1 MKKLILLA
9 LTLAMLLTAVGVLP
23 MSAAADTAVT
33 LPNCVYAQTTA
44 PASNKQD
51 VRFVSEVPVS
61 IVNENVS
68 ALGYEVVATFK
79 NAAGD
84 IKVVTYDV
92 EGNTVYSA
100 ITATDNG
107 TTNKVEPKEGY
118 YFFALTITDVPTN
131 LGDIFFA
138 VKTYTRVGE
147 SKSCADVKNFCY
159 ENGVN
164 STRQLMYADNFD
176 SYAAATNAAAL
187 TALGWK
193 DTKLGTVNMSVG
205 NGSVTLNN
213 QWAAYQ
219 FLEANQTLAEA
230 KSYEVDMDVTI
241 NKVSNFTIFLQT
253 SDSAEG
259 DKISGGSTWVSF
271 RGYSTS
277 ATAFNSFASNGTT
290 AGNLGALVYR
300 YVRESGTTK
309 NTYCMTSEQGAA
321 SNTAYNSN
329 LNTKLAAAGATQFGW
344 TSDADNGISNTI
356 HVKVAVDNVANT
368 LSLYVNGVLVVTAH
382 NITITTVERLSLL
395 CQNDN
400 AKVDNLMVTCK

>member
-9 LTLAMLLTAVGVLP
+9 LTFAMLLTAVGVLP

-138 VKTYTRVGE
+138 VRTYTRVGE
-147 SKSCADVKNFCY
+147 KKTYANVKEFTYTNGVVSKKALVYAENFDGGSTGASSADVHTALKWGYGGYTNNNTKATLKYTSDGALQFGNVYGSSCAVDYDAMKNLNKY
-159 ENGVN
+159 
-164 STRQLMYADNFD
+164 
-176 SYAAATNAAAL
+176 
-187 TALGWK
+187 
-193 DTKLGTVNMSVG
+193 SV
-205 NGSVTLNN
+205 
-213 QWAAYQ
+213 
-219 FLEANQTLAEA
+219 E
-230 KSYEVDMDVTI
+230 MDVTLTG
-241 NKVSNFTIFLQT
+241 VSGSNTVFNVLFNYDGYAKDMGATRKTMGLTLREVNDAGKLSQ
-253 SDSAEG
+253 DSS
-259 DKISGGSTWVSF
+259 KIGVSLIKF
-271 RGYSTS
+271 YKHS
-277 ATAFNSFASNGTT
+277 
-290 AGNLGALVYR
+290 
-300 YVRESGTTK
+300 SGT
-309 NTYCMTSEQGAA
+309 NQA
-321 SNTAYNSN
+321 SLLGTDMYKTTDISYGKTFN
-329 LNTKLAAAGATQFGW
+329 LRF
-344 TSDADNGISNTI
+344 D
-356 HVKVAVDNVANT
+356 VDNVAKT
-368 LSLYVNGVLVVTAH
+368 
-382 NITITTVERLSLL
+382 ITICIDDVVVWTYNSADYIAVDKQGVDGQMYTTSGPICFWVEK
-395 CQNDN
+395 CT
-400 AKVDNLMVTCK
+400 AVIDNLTVVDTTNAN